1 MAPPRGHRV
10 VHRASRF
17 SCIFGLGRVKK
28 WGAPSV
34 LWVVDR
40 KVVKHT
46 VRAGATLVEVPI
58 RIRFEFGL
66 REKRFVAGTLSYTFL
81 YNRPELLRRFPRL
94 DAERLEADIERAVE
108 RALVEHLKFRG
119 YASGEVKLFDLPER
133 VDSEDVETQAAL
145 GGDTAG
151 GEPDREENA
160 TPRIILPSTVREG

>member
-1 MAPPRGHRV
+1 M
-10 VHRASRF
+10 
-17 SCIFGLGRVKK
+17 
-28 WGAPSV
+28 

-66 REKRFVAGTLSYTFL
+66 REERFVAGTLSRTFL

-94 DAERLEADIERAVE
+94 DAARLEADIERAVE
-108 RALVEHLKFRG
+108 RALVEYFTFRG
-119 YASGEVKLFDLPER
+119 YASGEVRLFDPPER
-133 VDSEDVETQAAL
+133 ADSADAETGVAF

-151 GEPDREENA
+151 GKHDREESA
-160 TPRIILPSTVREG
+160 TPRIVLPGAVREG